1 MVRILRFT
9 DDAFVEA
16 AIFLVA
22 EGGPSAATIAAI
34 ARRVGAPNGSVYHR
48 FASRAAVLATAW
60 AAIHRGFVSGVAP
73 ALRAG
78 RGLDAALAIIAWAR
92 RDLRHAR
99 FLLLNEADS
108 LFDDAP
114 PESLGIEIRR
124 QEDALDLA
132 FRSYLAAVGDP
143 ADPELVARCRFLVFD
158 GPIALLRP
166 HLLAGEGIPLWV
178 DRVVTELY
186 DGVAPA
192 AFLQASLEAAI

>member
-124 QEDALDLA
+124 QEDAL
-132 FRSYLAAVGDP
+132 AAVGDP